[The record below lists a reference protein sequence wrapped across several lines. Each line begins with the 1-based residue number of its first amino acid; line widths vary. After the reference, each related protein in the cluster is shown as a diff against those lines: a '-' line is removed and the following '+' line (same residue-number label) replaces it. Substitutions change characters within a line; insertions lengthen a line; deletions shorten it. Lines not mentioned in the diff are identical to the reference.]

1 MGDQGNGVTSASRRG
16 WRTWTIFAAALLPL
30 VALLGLQYL
39 WLERL
44 ERASAAA
51 HRATLDNVLEA
62 IAAGVEVHYRTLG
75 ERVLNL
81 PAAVF
86 TPERVHKAPY
96 YFKKKEIAG
105 ARRLFVVAYAGERA
119 GWPVYYDP
127 GGLEPAAA
135 TAAEERAVYV
145 AIAPWKILAMK
156 GGTLDKPTLSVEE
169 RDPDHRMILNPIT
182 DEGGKIVGLAGLIVD
197 RSATP

>member
-86 TPERVHKAPY
+86 TPERVH
-96 YFKKKEIAG
+96 
-105 ARRLFVVAYAGERA
+105 
-119 GWPVYYDP
+119 
-127 GGLEPAAA
+127 
-135 TAAEERAVYV
+135 
-145 AIAPWKILAMK
+145 
-156 GGTLDKPTLSVEE
+156 
-169 RDPDHRMILNPIT
+169 
-182 DEGGKIVGLAGLIVD
+182 
-197 RSATP
+197 